1 MNGFKVTRLADTQLV
16 SYGPQSD
23 LRVLI
28 GDESKS
34 TPIRAALQTCQPG
47 YDVPFHS
54 HPYIE
59 YLMVLDGSATFTI
72 ELDGEQKV
80 ELQKGDTVELHP
92 ASGTPSRPRHGSHA
106 PARDPFVAGADR
118 PLQAGRQDRRPRL
131 SRQRGSR
138 SLRIGVRRLTPAR
151 FGGSRAAGRTS
162 RDDEAMVKLAVVGF
176 GAMGQDWP
184 GSCRPTLDCS

>member
-28 GDESKS
+28 GDESRS

-59 YLMVLDGSATFTI
+59 YLMVLDGGATFTI
-72 ELDGEQKV
+72 EVDGVQKV

-92 ASGTPSRPRHGSHA
+92 GVWHAFTTSPSEVTRLLGIHLSPERIVNYKPGVKTDSRGFRVAEDATAVSDSASGG
-106 PARDPFVAGADR
+106 
-118 PLQAGRQDRRPRL
+118 
-131 SRQRGSR
+131 
-138 SLRIGVRRLTPAR
+138 
-151 FGGSRAAGRTS
+151 
-162 RDDEAMVKLAVVGF
+162 
-176 GAMGQDWP
+176 
-184 GSCRPTLDCS
+184 

>member
-59 YLMVLDGSATFTI
+59 YLMVLDGGATFTI

-92 ASGTPSRPRHGSHA
+92 GVWHAFTTSATEVTRLLGIHLSPERIVHYKPGVKTDARGFRVSEAAEVSESASGG
-106 PARDPFVAGADR
+106 
-118 PLQAGRQDRRPRL
+118 
-131 SRQRGSR
+131 
-138 SLRIGVRRLTPAR
+138 
-151 FGGSRAAGRTS
+151 
-162 RDDEAMVKLAVVGF
+162 
-176 GAMGQDWP
+176 
-184 GSCRPTLDCS
+184 